1 MAKHYKV
8 GIYCGHGKSSNGTWD
23 PGCVYKTGGKTYTE
37 AELMLPITDSFVD
50 YARKCGIVVYTDVTG
65 GNMKNMNKCIEI
77 ANKYDLDYYISVH
90 CDWEKAPTGTY
101 PYYYKGSAQGKK
113 LATAL
118 ANSVKKEMGLK
129 IRKIAPSSDLGEVTQ
144 TNMPAC
150 IFETGSIKA
159 DLKILRDK
167 PEEYGKALAKGLCDF
182 LQIKFTGEKD
192 FQIKPKMNLKVR
204 EKASLTSKELDKIA
218 KKGEVY
224 TIVKTDGSRGELK
237 SGGWVTITDKYVERI

>member
-1 MAKHYKV
+1 MAKQYKV
-8 GIYCGHGKSSNGTWD
+8 GIYCGHGKSSDGRWD

-50 YARKCGIVVYTDVTG
+50 YVRKCGIVVYTDVTG

-77 ANKYDLDYYISVH
+77 ANKYDLDYYISIH
-90 CDWEKAPTGTY
+90 CDYSGAPSGTY
-101 PYYYKGSAQGKK
+101 PYYYKGSSKGKK

-118 ANSVKKEMGLK
+118 NNAVKKDMGLK
-129 IRKIAPSSDLGEVTQ
+129 TRKIAASTTLGEVAS

-182 LQIKFTGEKD
+182 LQIKFTGEKE
-192 FQIKPKMNLKVR
+192 FQIKPKTNLKVR
-204 EKASLTSKELDKIA
+204 EKASLTSKTLDKIA
-218 KKGEVY
+218 KKGAIY
-224 TIVKTDGSRGELK
+224 TIVATDGSRGELK